1 MIRFVTGTDTGVGK
15 TIVSA
20 VLAGRALAEGRSVR
34 YVKPVQ
40 TGLSPG
46 DRGSDADHVAGHGI
60 DARELLRFPDPLAPA
75 VAAEL
80 AGRPIDIES
89 LVRETKACAEDV
101 DLLYVEGAG
110 GLLVP
115 ITDDC
120 SMADFARS
128 LEAELV
134 VVVRP
139 GLGTLNHT
147 ALTLEAAERRGL
159 HVALVVVSGYAGG
172 TTEETNLV
180 RLRALGPPVEVLER
194 LPSALDETDGVRPQR
209 GEELSRLLG

>member
-1 MIRFVTGTDTGVGK
+1 MTTIRFVTGTDTGVGK
-15 TIVSA
+15 TIVSTL
-20 VLAGRALAEGRSVR
+20 LAARARSNGTRVR

-40 TGLSPG
+40 TGLQDGES
-46 DRGSDADHVAGHGI
+46 GSDADHVAAAGI

-80 AGRPIDIES
+80 AGRLIDFDG
-89 LVRETKACAEDV
+89 LVRKTLALADGV
-101 DLLYVEGAG
+101 DSLYVEGAG

-115 ITDDC
+115 ITEKHT
-120 SMADFARS
+120 MADFAEA

-147 ALTLEAAERRGL
+147 ALTLEAAERRNL
-159 HVALVVVSGYAGG
+159 CVAMLVVSDYTGG
-172 TTEETNLV
+172 LTEETNLEQ
-180 RLRALGPPVEVLER
+180 LRAFGPPVEVVER
-194 LPSALDETDGVRPQR
+194 VPDRI
-209 GEELSRLLG
+209 